1 MALRWTRA
9 RLQALAAGLG
19 ADVPFFLGQGPA
31 VGRGT
36 GTELSPMALPPYHYL
51 LLNPG
56 VPLSTRW
63 VYENLDLARLTKE
76 AATASWDP
84 EHPERWVKNDL
95 GEVAIRRLPELAELL
110 ERVRQAGALTQS
122 VSGSGPTIFG
132 LFATWE
138 AAKEAA
144 RALRPI
150 VSGLA
155 GRGPGPHRPGDR
167 QYLGESRMDDLK
179 IFTGNANRPLA
190 EKICKHLGITLG
202 EAVVGRFSDGEISV
216 EFRENVRGKDV
227 YVIQPTCMP
236 CNENL
241 MELLVMMDALKRAS
255 ARCVTAVVTYFAYAR
270 QDRKTAPR
278 TPISAKLVADLI
290 TTAGANRMLTMDLHT
305 GQIQG
310 FFNIPVDHL
319 YAAPV
324 TLDYIRENFGGDVV
338 VVSPDAGGVE
348 RARAFAKRL
357 NTSLAII
364 DKRRDAT
371 AIKAMTLIG
380 NVWGKEAIILDDM
393 VTTGATL
400 TMAAELLM
408 RHGVRAVHACVTHPV
423 MSRNAVSNIQG
434 SLIKTLTVTDTIP
447 LTPEAAALEKIR
459 VLSVAPLL
467 GEAIKR
473 IHNQDSVSS
482 LFV

>member
-1 MALRWTRA
+1 
-9 RLQALAAGLG
+9 
-19 ADVPFFLGQGPA
+19 
-31 VGRGT
+31 
-36 GTELSPMALPPYHYL
+36 
-51 LLNPG
+51 
-56 VPLSTRW
+56 
-63 VYENLDLARLTKE
+63 
-76 AATASWDP
+76 
-84 EHPERWVKNDL
+84 
-95 GEVAIRRLPELAELL
+95 
-110 ERVRQAGALTQS
+110 
-122 VSGSGPTIFG
+122 
-132 LFATWE
+132 
-138 AAKEAA
+138 
-144 RALRPI
+144 
-150 VSGLA
+150 
-155 GRGPGPHRPGDR
+155 
-167 QYLGESRMDDLK
+167 MDDLK
-179 IFTGNANRPLA
+179 IFSGNANRPLA
-190 EKICKHLGITLG
+190 EKICKHLGIPLG
-202 EAVVGRFSDGEISV
+202 DAVVGRFSDGEISV

-227 YVIQPTCMP
+227 YVIQPTSIP

-278 TPISAKLVADLI
+278 TPISAKLLADLI
-290 TTAGANRMLTMDLHT
+290 TTAGAQRMLTMDLHS

-319 YAAPV
+319 FAAPV
-324 TLDYIRENFGGDVV
+324 ILEYIKENFGPDAV

-364 DKRRDAT
+364 DKRREAT

-393 VTTGATL
+393 ITSGATL

-408 RHGVRAVHACVTHPV
+408 RHGVRTVHACATHPV

-434 SLIKTLTVTDTIP
+434 SLIQTVAVTDTIP
-447 LTPEAAALEKIR
+447 LTPDAAALEKIR

-473 IHNQDSVSS
+473 IHNCDSVSS

>member
-1 MALRWTRA
+1 
-9 RLQALAAGLG
+9 
-19 ADVPFFLGQGPA
+19 
-31 VGRGT
+31 
-36 GTELSPMALPPYHYL
+36 
-51 LLNPG
+51 
-56 VPLSTRW
+56 
-63 VYENLDLARLTKE
+63 
-76 AATASWDP
+76 
-84 EHPERWVKNDL
+84 
-95 GEVAIRRLPELAELL
+95 
-110 ERVRQAGALTQS
+110 
-122 VSGSGPTIFG
+122 
-132 LFATWE
+132 
-138 AAKEAA
+138 
-144 RALRPI
+144 
-150 VSGLA
+150 
-155 GRGPGPHRPGDR
+155 
-167 QYLGESRMDDLK
+167 MDDLK

-190 EKICKHLGITLG
+190 EKICRHLEIPLG
-202 EAVVGRFSDGEISV
+202 DAVVGRFSDGEISV

-227 YVIQPTCMP
+227 YAIQPTAMP

-241 MELLVMMDALKRAS
+241 MELLVMCDALKRAS
-255 ARCVTAVVTYFAYAR
+255 AWCVTAVVPYYAYAR

-290 TTAGANRMLTMDLHT
+290 TTAGANRVLTMDLHT

-324 TLDYIRENFGGDVV
+324 TLDYIRENFSPEVV

-357 NTSLAII
+357 HTSLAII
-364 DKRRDAT
+364 DKRREAT

-393 VTTGATL
+393 ITTGATL

-434 SLIKTLTVTDTIP
+434 SLIQTLAVTDTIP
-447 LTPEAAALEKIR
+447 LSPEAAALEKIR

-467 GEAIKR
+467 AEAIRR

>member
-1 MALRWTRA
+1 
-9 RLQALAAGLG
+9 
-19 ADVPFFLGQGPA
+19 
-31 VGRGT
+31 
-36 GTELSPMALPPYHYL
+36 
-51 LLNPG
+51 
-56 VPLSTRW
+56 
-63 VYENLDLARLTKE
+63 
-76 AATASWDP
+76 
-84 EHPERWVKNDL
+84 
-95 GEVAIRRLPELAELL
+95 
-110 ERVRQAGALTQS
+110 
-122 VSGSGPTIFG
+122 
-132 LFATWE
+132 
-138 AAKEAA
+138 
-144 RALRPI
+144 
-150 VSGLA
+150 
-155 GRGPGPHRPGDR
+155 
-167 QYLGESRMDDLK
+167 
-179 IFTGNANRPLA
+179 
-190 EKICKHLGITLG
+190 
-202 EAVVGRFSDGEISV
+202 
-216 EFRENVRGKDV
+216 
-227 YVIQPTCMP
+227 
-236 CNENL
+236 

-255 ARCVTAVVTYFAYAR
+255 ARCITAVVTYFAYAR

-310 FFNIPVDHL
+310 FFDIPVDHL

-324 TLDYIRENFGGDVV
+324 TLEYIRENFSTDVV
-338 VVSPDAGGVE
+338 VVSPDSGGVE

-364 DKRRDAT
+364 DKRRDAA

-400 TMAAELLM
+400 TMAAELLI

-423 MSRNAVSNIQG
+423 MSRHAASNIQG
-434 SLIKTLTVTDTIP
+434 SLVQSLAVTDTIP
-447 LTPEAAALEKIR
+447 LSPEAAALEKIR

-473 IHNQDSVSS
+473 IHNLDSVSS